1 MTSKP
6 KPQQFGFT
14 LIELIVVIIII
25 AIIAGFS
32 AMSYSKIAKDM
43 RMSSAQNTVIASLD
57 NARALA
63 IRNNRYV
70 ITTFRPRLLDDGTQQ
85 VLDIVIAQW
94 TGDSSNGN
102 WGSTSN
108 PTIRTYDRFVPIPN
122 VQVRTIPAGIGVAG
136 PGYGVGNDDLWWAAT
151 YLPAVALI
159 PDNEPKGEMVGVLY
173 SPEGRVVVRNA
184 ESGSD
189 RLWVDYDS
197 DGNQTL
203 DPDPD
208 RDGSD
213 SDAIVIRWTEDI
225 MPLLS
230 SGANFDLEAPGGE
243 PNIGM
248 TLILTVFD
256 EEALRETYAPST
268 WNDDT
273 DRYRDY
279 TEYINKTADR
289 IQFNRYSGV
298 PLK

>member
-1 MTSKP
+1 LIVSQSTSRR
-6 KPQQFGFT
+6 GFT

-32 AMSYSKIAKDM
+32 AMSYSKIAKGM
-43 RMSSAQNTVIASLD
+43 RMSSAKNTLIASLD

-70 ITTFRPRLLDDGTQQ
+70 ITVFRPRLVNDGSEQ
-85 VLDIVIAQW
+85 VYDIVIAEW
-94 TGDSSNGN
+94 VGDSSNAD
-102 WGSTSN
+102 WGGG
-108 PTIRTYDRFVPIPN
+108 TIRTYDRFVPIPN
-122 VQVRTIPAGIGVAG
+122 VKVRTTPVGVGIAG
-136 PGYGVGNDDLWWAAT
+136 PAYGVGDDDLWWVAT

-159 PDNEPKGEMVGVLY
+159 PDNEPKGEMVGILY

-189 RLWVDYDS
+189 RTWVDFDS
-197 DGNQTL
+197 DGDQTL

-208 RDGSD
+208 RDGND
-213 SDAIVIRWTEDI
+213 SDAIVIRWTDEGTPQLPI
-225 MPLLS
+225 
-230 SGANFDLEAPGGE
+230 GANFDLEGPGGE
-243 PNIGM
+243 PNIGVTM
-248 TLILTVFD
+248 ILTVFD
-256 EEALRETYAPST
+256 ETALRKVYQLST
-268 WNDDT
+268 WDDDD